1 MAHIFQINMS
11 SGGVPKRPVAVA
23 EVTDGGLTG
32 DWQQNRR
39 FHGGPDRALSLFA
52 LEHIV
57 ALQAEG
63 HPIYPGATGENLTIA
78 GLDWPSLKPGMR
90 LRLGAEV
97 EIELTSYVTP
107 CRTIAAA
114 FRDEAFTV
122 ISEKLHPGRA
132 RLYARV
138 LHPGAIHIGDP
149 VVVTLP
155 VGSGA

>member
-114 FRDEAFTV
+114 FRNEAFSE
-122 ISEKLHPGRA
+122 ISEKLHPGRS

-138 LHPGAIHIGDP
+138 LHPGEIRVGDP
-149 VVVTLP
+149 VRIVLP
-155 VGSGA
+155 VEPGG